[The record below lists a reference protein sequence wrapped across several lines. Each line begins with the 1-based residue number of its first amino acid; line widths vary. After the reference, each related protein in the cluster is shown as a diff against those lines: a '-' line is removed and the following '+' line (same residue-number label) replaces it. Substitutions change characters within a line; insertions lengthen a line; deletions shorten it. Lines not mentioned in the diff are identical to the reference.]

1 MERPINVLIV
11 EDSENDTELMLSELK
26 KMGYAPYYTR
36 VQTQRE
42 MSDAILERDW
52 DVVISDYVMP
62 HFSGPDA
69 LKTLAALKPGV
80 PFIAVSGTYG
90 EEAAVHM
97 MKSGASDYIVKNNL
111 SRLVPAIE
119 RELEAARTRR
129 ARQKAEASAQ
139 YLASIVESSEDA
151 IYGKSLD
158 SIIVSWNPAAERIFG
173 YKSGEIV
180 GRSIAILFPL
190 DRRDELLEI
199 MSSIRRGELVGLHQ
213 TERLRKDGTIIPVSL
228 TISPIRNLEGQVI
241 GASSI
246 ARDITKQKQA
256 DDERLRL
263 IDELTDA
270 LSNVKSLTG
279 LLPICASCKRIR
291 DDKGYW
297 QQVET
302 YITRHSDAV
311 FTHGICPECV
321 KTFHKEANTL
331 VPDIGA
337 VPK

>member
-1 MERPINVLIV
+1 
-11 EDSENDTELMLSELK
+11 
-26 KMGYAPYYTR
+26 MGYAPMHKR

-62 HFSGPDA
+62 NFSGPDA
-69 LKTLAALKPGV
+69 LKILTNLKPGL
-80 PFIAVSGTYG
+80 PFITVSGTYG

-97 MKSGASDYIVKNNL
+97 MKAGASDYIVKNNL

-119 RELEAARTRR
+119 RELETARARR
-129 ARQKAEASAQ
+129 ARLKAEAAAQ

-151 IYGKSLD
+151 IYGKTLD
-158 SIIVSWNPAAERIFG
+158 SIIVSWNPAAERIYG
-173 YKSGEIV
+173 YQAAEVI

-199 MSSIRRGELVGLHQ
+199 MSSIRRGELVGFHQ
-213 TERLRKDGTIIPVSL
+213 TERLRKDGRIIPVST
-228 TISPIRNLEGQVI
+228 TISPIRNMEGQVI

-256 DDERLRL
+256 DDERLGL
-263 IDELTDA
+263 IKELTEA
-270 LSNVKSLTG
+270 LGHVKKLSG

-291 DDKGYW
+291 DDQGYW

-302 YITRHSDAV
+302 YITRHTDAV

-321 KTFHKEANTL
+321 KLFTREEKKL
-331 VPDIGA
+331 VPEF
-337 VPK
+337 

>member
-1 MERPINVLIV
+1 MVRPINVLIV
-11 EDSENDTELMLSELK
+11 EDSENDTFLLLEELK
-26 KMGYAPYYTR
+26 KMGYAPLHQR

-62 HFSGPDA
+62 NFSGPDA
-69 LKTLAALKPGV
+69 LKTLTNLKPGL

-97 MKSGASDYIVKNNL
+97 MKAGASDYIVKSNL

-119 RELEAARTRR
+119 RELENARIRR
-129 ARQKAEASAQ
+129 ARQKAEAAAQ

-151 IYGKSLD
+151 IYGKTLD
-158 SIIVSWNPAAERIFG
+158 SIIVSWNPAAERIYG
-173 YKSGEIV
+173 YQAAEVI

-199 MSSIRRGELVGLHQ
+199 MSSIRRGELVGFHQ
-213 TERLRKDGTIIPVSL
+213 TERLRKDGKIIPVST
-228 TISPIRNLEGQVI
+228 TISPIRNMEGQVV

-263 IDELTDA
+263 IKELTEA
-270 LSNVKSLTG
+270 LGHVKNLSG

-291 DDKGYW
+291 DDQGYW

-311 FTHGICPECV
+311 FTHGLCPECV
-321 KTFHKEANTL
+321 KTFSHEAKKL
-331 VPDIGA
+331 VTEF
-337 VPK
+337 